1 MKFKLYLALIVI
13 LFGISFVGIQTWE
26 SFRIAPHI
34 NYADRSSFTAASEL
48 SAQLTTNKDR
58 EYKLRIQEQE
68 ISLKGDVLASLIEPY
83 IRNFT
88 QKKEYRISQKRMNE
102 ILVEIA
108 QSINSA
114 PIDARITLIKG
125 IPTTLFEG
133 IPGIKLSMDKSAK
146 SILDGI
152 IQSRPVIYLIVD
164 YVEPGLT
171 LAKFEKLNIKDLLAE
186 GESDFAGSSSSRIH
200 NITVSA
206 ARYNGLLIPPGKT
219 FSFNELLG
227 EVSAKSGYLPELV
240 IKNKKIVPEYGGGIC
255 QVSST
260 LYKAALRAGLE
271 IVERRGHSVTIRY
284 YSPQGLD
291 ATIYPGVVDLKFKN
305 DTNEYIL
312 IQSKIEG
319 TKLTFEIYGEN
330 DGREVTINGPHM
342 YPREEGGWS
351 TYVTRTIKKG
361 RKETE
366 ESFDSVY
373 KSIEEYPL
381 ERNPLE

>member
-1 MKFKLYLALIVI
+1 MRSKLYLILIVL

-26 SFRIAPHI
+26 SFKILPYI
-34 NYADRSSFTAASEL
+34 NYTDQTFFTAASEL
-48 SAQLTTNKDR
+48 SAQLIANKDK
-58 EYKLRIQEQE
+58 EYKLRVENQE
-68 ISLKGDVLASLIEPY
+68 ITLRGEVLANLIEPY

-88 QKKEYRISQKRMNE
+88 QKEEYRISQNKMNE
-102 ILVEIA
+102 ILAEIA
-108 QSINSA
+108 QSINSI

-133 IPGIKLSMDKSAK
+133 IPGIKLNMNKSAK

-152 IQSRPVIYLIVD
+152 IQNRPVIDLIID

-171 LAKFEKLNIKDLLAE
+171 LAKFEELDIRDLLAE
-186 GESDFAGSSSSRIH
+186 GESDFAGSSNSRIH
-200 NITVSA
+200 NIRMSSA
-206 ARYNGLLIPPGKT
+206 KYNGLLIPPGKI
-219 FSFNELLG
+219 FSFNEILG
-227 EVSAKSGYLPELV
+227 EINAKSGYLPELV

-260 LYKAALRAGLE
+260 LYKAALRAGFE
-271 IVERRGHSVTIRY
+271 IVERRSHSVTIRY

-305 DTNEYIL
+305 DTGEYIL
-312 IQSKIEG
+312 IQSKIKG
-319 TKLTFEIYGEN
+319 TELTFEIYGKN
-330 DGREVTINGPHM
+330 DGREITVDGPYM
-342 YPREEGGWS
+342 YPREGGGWY
-351 TYVTRTIKKG
+351 TYVTRTIVKG
-361 RKETE
+361 NKETK
-366 ESFDSVY
+366 ESFDSIY

>member
-1 MKFKLYLALIVI
+1 VRSKLYLILIVL

-26 SFRIAPHI
+26 SFNILPYV
-34 NYADRSSFTAASEL
+34 NYTNQTSFTAASEL
-48 SAQLTTNKDR
+48 SAQLIANKDK
-58 EYKLRIQEQE
+58 EYKLRVEDQE
-68 ISLKGDVLASLIEPY
+68 ITLKGDVLANLIEPY

-88 QKKEYRISQKRMNE
+88 QKEEYRISQDKMNG
-102 ILVEIA
+102 ILAEIA
-108 QSINSA
+108 QSINSV

-133 IPGIKLSMDKSAK
+133 IPGIKLNMNKSAK

-152 IQSRPVIYLIVD
+152 IQSRPIIDLIID

-171 LAKFEKLNIKDLLAE
+171 LAKFEELDIKDLLAE
-186 GESDFAGSSSSRIH
+186 GESNFAGSSNSRIH
-200 NITVSA
+200 NIRVASA
-206 ARYNGLLIPPGKT
+206 KYNGLLIPPGKI
-219 FSFNELLG
+219 FSFNEILG
-227 EVSAKSGYLPELV
+227 GVSAKSGYLPELV

-271 IVERRGHSVTIRY
+271 IVERRSHSVTIRY

-291 ATIYPGVVDLKFKN
+291 ATIYPGIVDLKFKN
-305 DTNEYIL
+305 DTGEYIL
-312 IQSKIEG
+312 IQSRIKG
-319 TKLTFEIYGEN
+319 TKLTFEIYGKN
-330 DGREVTINGPHM
+330 DGREVIVDGPYM
-342 YPREEGGWS
+342 YPREGGGWY
-351 TYVTRTIKKG
+351 TYVTRTIIKG
-361 RKETE
+361 KEE
-366 ESFDSVY
+366 IKESFDSVY

>member
-1 MKFKLYLALIVI
+1 MKFKLYLVLIVI

-26 SFRIAPHI
+26 SFKIAPYI
-34 NYADRSSFTAASEL
+34 NYTNQISFTAASKL
-48 SAQLTTNKDR
+48 SAQLTANKDR

-68 ISLKGDVLASLIEPY
+68 ISLKGDVLANLIEPY

-88 QKKEYRISQKRMNE
+88 QKEEYRISQKRMTE

-125 IPTTLFEG
+125 VPTTVFEG
-133 IPGIKLSMDKSAK
+133 IPGIRLSMDKSAK

-152 IQSRPVIYLIVD
+152 IQSRPVIDLIVD

-171 LAKFEKLNIKDLLAE
+171 LAKFEKLDIKDLLAE

-200 NITVSA
+200 NIIVAA

-260 LYKAALRAGLE
+260 LYKAALKAGLE

-305 DTNEYIL
+305 DTDEYIL
-312 IQSKIEG
+312 IQSKIED

-330 DGREVTINGPHM
+330 DGREVIINGPRM

-351 TYVTRTIKKG
+351 TYVTRIIKKE
-361 RKETE
+361 KEE
-366 ESFDSVY
+366 IVESFDSVY

>member
-1 MKFKLYLALIVI
+1 MKFKLYLTLIVI

-58 EYKLRIQEQE
+58 EYRLRVQEQE
-68 ISLKGDVLASLIEPY
+68 ISLKGEVLANLIEPY

-125 IPTTLFEG
+125 VPTTIFEG
-133 IPGIKLSMDKSAK
+133 IPGIRLSMDKSAK

-152 IQSRPVIYLIVD
+152 IQSRPVIDLIVD

-171 LAKFEKLNIKDLLAE
+171 LAKFEKLNIKDLLAD

-200 NITVSA
+200 NITVAA

-260 LYKAALRAGLE
+260 LYKAALKAGLE

-330 DGREVTINGPHM
+330 DGREVIINGPHM
-342 YPREEGGWS
+342 YPREGGGWS

-361 RKETE
+361 TKEIK